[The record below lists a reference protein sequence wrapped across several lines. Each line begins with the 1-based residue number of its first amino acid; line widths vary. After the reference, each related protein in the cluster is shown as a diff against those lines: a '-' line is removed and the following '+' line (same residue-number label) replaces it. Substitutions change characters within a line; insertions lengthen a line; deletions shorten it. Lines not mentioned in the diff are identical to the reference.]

1 MGITYPSKAIEYIK
15 RLTDTKVATEP
26 MTKTPVRK
34 SVPENS
40 SAEQPFPRAKPED
53 VGIPSSRI
61 AEFLRELYENRALDT
76 HGVTVIKDGKL
87 IAQAMFGP
95 YEADLPQATF
105 SECKSIISLAIGI
118 LIGEKRLSLDEK
130 VVDIIDDISA
140 ITKKRYEKLTVERLL
155 TMRSSSCF
163 NEIGA
168 VIEENWEKD
177 FFTLVSFGTIG
188 KTFFYNSL
196 NTYMLACIVRRK
208 SGMTVTEY
216 LRPRLFEPL
225 GIKNIFWEKSPS
237 GTECGGWGL
246 YILPEDM
253 AKLGQL
259 ALDGGA
265 WKGRQLVPKAYINL
279 ATKAHVRVPDDYG
292 DFNYGYQIW
301 VGRNSDSFLYNGLFG
316 QNMMCFRNTK
326 TIVTANAGNCE
337 FFQQSPFCRICEK
350 YFASEEP
357 TVTVRND
364 TPSLQEMI
372 RLLKN
377 KDFRTEG
384 LLAARR
390 DKKLAENMRG
400 RLEGR
405 FCVLPEGKRTT
416 ISVFPAALQVCGN
429 TYGKG
434 LEKIGFET
442 RDGKFTVSFF
452 EGESIISVPIGF
464 SKYEKSELHLGDQLV
479 FKVAA
484 HGRFA
489 ENEDYLPVLK
499 LKIDFIE
506 TPCSKTIKL
515 IFDGDSVYYKQEEF
529 PGAKFI
535 KYGINFISDNFLSKG
550 ILGKMN
556 LDEKFSDA
564 EYLAYKAEAKLSARA
579 NFNLV

>member
-1 MGITYPSKAIEYIK
+1 MGITYPSKALEYIK
-15 RLTDTKVATEP
+15 RLTDTRVPTESITKVPVHKIEPKNSAT
-26 MTKTPVRK
+26 
-34 SVPENS
+34 
-40 SAEQPFPRAKPED
+40 EQPFERAKPED

-61 AEFLRELYENRALDT
+61 AEFLRELYENRDLDM
-76 HGVTVIKDGKL
+76 HGVTIIKDGKL

-95 YEADLPQATF
+95 YEADLPQTTF
-105 SECKSIISLAIGI
+105 SECKSVISLAIGI

-130 VVDIIDDISA
+130 VVDIIDDINA
-140 ITKKRYEKLTVERLL
+140 ITKKRYEKLTVEGLL
-155 TMRSSSCF
+155 TMRSSSYF

-168 VIEENWEKD
+168 VIEEDWEKE
-177 FFTLVSFGTIG
+177 FFTLVPFGTIG

-208 SGMTVTEY
+208 SGMTVTEF

-225 GIKNIFWEKSPS
+225 GIKNIFWEKGPS

-259 ALDGGA
+259 ALDGGV
-265 WKGRQLVPKAYINL
+265 WNGKQLVPKGYIKL
-279 ATKAHVRVPDDYG
+279 ATKAHAKVPEDYG
-292 DFNYGYQIW
+292 DFDYGYQIW

-350 YFASEEP
+350 YFSSEEP
-357 TVTVRND
+357 TVTVRED
-364 TPSLQEMI
+364 TPSLPEMI
-372 RLLKN
+372 KRLKK

-384 LLAARR
+384 LFAARR
-390 DKKLAENMRG
+390 DKKLAEDMREK
-400 RLEGR
+400 LDGR
-405 FCVLPEGKRTT
+405 FCILPEDKKTT
-416 ISVFPAALQVCGN
+416 ISIFPVALQVCGN

-434 LEKIGFET
+434 LEKIGFEIK
-442 RDGKFTVSFF
+442 DGKFIVSFF
-452 EGESIISVPIGF
+452 EGDDIISVPVGF
-464 SKYEKSELHLGDQLV
+464 SNYEKSELCLGDRIK

-499 LKIDFIE
+499 LKFDFIE
-506 TPCSKTIKL
+506 TPCSKTVKL
-515 IFDGDSVYYKQEEF
+515 IFDGDRVCYTQEEF

-550 ILGKMN
+550 IFGKMS

-579 NFNLV
+579 DFNLV